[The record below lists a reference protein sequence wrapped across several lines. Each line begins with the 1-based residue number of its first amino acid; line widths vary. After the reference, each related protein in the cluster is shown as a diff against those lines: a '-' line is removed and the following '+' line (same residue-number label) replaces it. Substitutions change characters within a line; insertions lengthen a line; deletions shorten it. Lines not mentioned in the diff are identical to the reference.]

1 MPDQEPYRAT
11 LKAGAAAEGRY
22 LTYTVRVPNDAQAD
36 APEGVFLP
44 PKAVVTYSIPANV
57 TEAEWQSYPAE
68 VKQYVRDAG
77 LHDVQTDAEARAARG
92 PAPARAEPAPAPASQ
107 DATASLVG
115 DPEKPTRAGA
125 RRGGQE

>member
-1 MPDQEPYRAT
+1 MHHEPYRAT
-11 LKAGAAAEGRY
+11 LKSGAEEGRY

-44 PKAVVTYSIPANV
+44 PKEVVTYSIPANV

-92 PAPARAEPAPAPASQ
+92 PASERAEKAPPPASQ
-107 DATASLVG
+107 DATAALVG

-125 RRGGQE
+125 KRGGQE